1 MKCKLSDI
9 CDYAKDKIYVS
20 VLDENTYISTENMM
34 PNKGGITKASTLP
47 AILQTQS
54 FSIGDVLVSNIRPYF
69 KKIWLAEYNGGCS
82 NDVLVFRA
90 RNEVSNRFL
99 YYVLADDAFFDYSMT
114 TSKGT
119 KMPRG
124 DKDAIMKYDV
134 PNFKYEEQEKIAA
147 ILGALDDK
155 IELNQKINDNLER
168 QAQNIFKS
176 WFVDFEPFGG
186 SKPDDWAYVT
196 LSEISK
202 ISTTVFSPQ
211 KNPNVL
217 VEHYSIPAYDESHY
231 PVFEMSD
238 GIKSNK
244 YKITNNSVI
253 ISKLNPETK
262 RIWRPYCLSDN
273 SICSTEFIVYEPLS
287 SEYRDFV
294 YSVIDSDGFS
304 KFLCSH
310 TTGST
315 NSRQRATPSVT
326 LNYKAVLP
334 DSETLKKFCAA
345 VSPMYDM
352 VEKNILESQ
361 KLAKIRDSLLPRL
374 MSGELDVSKIEL

>member
-1 MKCKLSDI
+1 M
-9 CDYAKDKIYVS
+9 
-20 VLDENTYISTENMM
+20 
-34 PNKGGITKASTLP
+34 
-47 AILQTQS
+47 
-54 FSIGDVLVSNIRPYF
+54 
-69 KKIWLAEYNGGCS
+69 
-82 NDVLVFRA
+82 
-90 RNEVSNRFL
+90 
-99 YYVLADDAFFDYSMT
+99 
-114 TSKGT
+114 
-119 KMPRG
+119 
-124 DKDAIMKYDV
+124 
-134 PNFKYEEQEKIAA
+134 
-147 ILGALDDK
+147 
-155 IELNQKINDNLER
+155 
-168 QAQNIFKS
+168 
-176 WFVDFEPFGG
+176 DFEPFGG
-186 SKPDDWAYVT
+186 SKPDDWTDVS

-217 VEHYSIPAYDESHY
+217 AEYYSIPAYDESHY

-244 YKITNNSVI
+244 YKLTNNSVI

-352 VEKNILESQ
+352 IEKNILESQ
-361 KLAKIRDSLLPRL
+361 KLAKIRDSLLPHL
-374 MSGELDVSKIEL
+374 MSGELDVSEIEL

>member
-1 MKCKLSDI
+1 MKYS
-9 CDYAKDKIYVS
+9 
-20 VLDENTYISTENMM
+20 NMALGEIASFRYGKM
-34 PNKGGITKASTLP
+34 PNKKMISENGKYPIYSGYRVTGYYDEYNLEKDELVIVARGVGGT
-47 AILQTQS
+47 
-54 FSIGDVLVSNIRPYF
+54 GDVKLSPSRCYLTNLSIAIKVNENF
-69 KKIWLAEYNGGCS
+69 ALKKY
-82 NDVLVFRA
+82 
-90 RNEVSNRFL
+90 L
-99 YYVLADDAFFDYSMT
+99 YYYFAIRNLRYLDSGSAQSQITISNLEKVIIPLPNIEIQRKLVIVLSTID
-114 TSKGT
+114 
-119 KMPRG
+119 
-124 DKDAIMKYDV
+124 
-134 PNFKYEEQEKIAA
+134 N
-147 ILGALDDK
+147 K